1 MEWFCVWSNG
11 RLLCHCCNKEAIVLA
26 RYRLATSWTIRAL
39 NPGGGEI
46 FRARP
51 YRDVALAT
59 DIPLLALSLVMVR
72 AIPLPPVC
80 AFMAC
85 YRVAVIRTFIVL
97 AFVSVYVSIV
107 RTSEHVL
114 MTFCDYH

>member
-1 MEWFCVWSNG
+1 MA

-51 YRDVALAT
+51 YRDVALT
-59 DIPLLALSLVMVR
+59 IDIPLLAPSLCMVR
-72 AIPLPPVC
+72 AITLPPFC

-85 YRVAVIRTFIVL
+85 YRVAVALPLYYWLLLPCSFL
-97 AFVSVYVSIV
+97 LHELQNMF
-107 RTSEHVL
+107 
-114 MTFCDYH
+114 